1 MSRRG
6 RQVNAILLRLAGA
19 ALAVLLL
26 QISPVPHNLIE
37 AVQGGRRAAE
47 AGIYPRAA
55 ELFHLAAEYQP
66 YVPEHLSAAAEAELM
81 AGELAAAESDLTRL
95 ALLRPLQ
102 AEEMGW
108 LGAVYAAQGRIDEAI
123 AAWEQG
129 RVQGPDDTRSLYGL
143 ASAYVDRHEW
153 DKARLVLEALAQFAP
168 ADPEVLYRLALL
180 EALDQPAQA
189 ALTLAAL
196 LVLEPQRAEQLAPLQ
211 AHLNEQAG
219 QPPDLAYA
227 RLGVVYLEL
236 GELPLANEALTRAVA
251 YNPAYGQALAYMAY
265 VRVRLGQP
273 ALGAAQQARALAPDD
288 PVVLY
293 LVGLVWKQLDRPAEA
308 RAAFIR
314 GFRVDPSNPALA
326 VEIASTY
333 RAERSLEWA
342 EAWFRE
348 AARLAP
354 AGDMRFKLL
363 LAQFYADEA
372 YRLEDRGLPLA
383 QSLVAE
389 APDSAE
395 AHEVLGW
402 VYFQMGDYQR
412 AADELEQ
419 ALELDPMLARACL
432 HMGMLLEAGGQPD
445 EAVWYYMRAS
455 EIEPDGPY
463 GLLARR
469 ALERIQGG

>member
-1 MSRRG
+1 MGLRNK
-6 RQVNAILLRLAGA
+6 QMIVILLRLAGA
-19 ALAVLLL
+19 VAAVLIL
-26 QISPVPHNLIE
+26 QISPVPHTLIE
-37 AVQGGRRAAE
+37 AVQAGRRAAE
-47 AGIYPRAA
+47 TGIYPRAA

-66 YVPEHLSAAAEAELM
+66 YVPEHWSAAAEAELM
-81 AGELAAAESDLTRL
+81 AGELAAAEADLNRL
-95 ALLRPLQ
+95 ALLRPLR

-108 LGAVYAAQGRIDEAI
+108 LGAVYAAQGRVDDAI
-123 AAWEQG
+123 TVWEQG
-129 RVQGPDDTRSLYGL
+129 RLQGPDDLRSLYGL
-143 ASAYVDRHEW
+143 ANAYVDRRDW
-153 DKARLVLEALAQFAP
+153 GKARLVLEALAQLAP

-180 EALDQPAQA
+180 EALDQPEQA
-189 ALTLAAL
+189 ALTVAAL
-196 LVLEPQRAEQLAPLQ
+196 LVLEPQRAEQLRPLQ
-211 AHLNEQAG
+211 AHLSERAD

-227 RLGVVYLEL
+227 RLGVVYLGLE
-236 GELPLANEALTRAVA
+236 ELPLANEALTRAIA

-265 VRVRLGQP
+265 VRVRLGLP
-273 ALGAAQQARALAPDD
+273 ALGAAQQAQALAPDD

-293 LVGLVWKQLDRPAEA
+293 LVGLVWKQLGRPAEA
-308 RAAFIR
+308 RAIFMQ

-333 RAERSLEWA
+333 QAERSLEWA
-342 EAWFRE
+342 EAWFEE

-354 AGDMRFKLL
+354 EGEMRFRLL

-372 YRLEDRGLPLA
+372 YQLGERGLPLA

-402 VYFQMGDYQR
+402 AYFQAGDYQQ
-412 AADELEQ
+412 ATEELEQ
-419 ALELDPMLARACL
+419 ALALDPTLARAYL
-432 HMGMLLEAGGQPD
+432 HMGMVLEAGGQP
-445 EAVWYYMRAS
+445 ENAVWYYTRAS